1 MEIQLG
7 STLYFTLCFGT
18 YRHSND
24 NQIPSTTEA
33 AIVKD
38 KVRLRTQLVVILFVC
53 VFYFDMYVCLVPEVS
68 IREDIICKTYYDRL
82 DNDEGLIAERDC
94 AVDAVQRELGLLNQV
109 YITISELPGLLLVFP
124 YGALADR
131 IGRRKVLLCSV
142 VGIALCD
149 AFKLLVMWQPNHFLP
164 RAIWL
169 APLFKLIGGGDAVA
183 ATVVLATL
191 ADVYTGQDRT
201 TVFARVASL
210 GTACEIFAPLLG
222 SILMLKNSWMAVLLG
237 FGMFLVGASVTL
249 ALLPETLA
257 QRPLSADA
265 LDARAILNTRAPS
278 KLRYLGDQI
287 TAILTVFRE
296 SLAALFATKN
306 VGLLLFCFF
315 AATVGTVAAIF
326 EVQYA
331 HKRFGWSYPYA
342 SSILTIRPSIS
353 LVVLLVLIPLASK
366 TIMGKFRLSN
376 AQTDLLLIRVSAALL
391 TAGTL
396 LLSVSEIS
404 SLAILSLII
413 FALGNGFTTLGKSLL
428 TTFGPPEMAGTL
440 LSAMNVSAS
449 LGAVIAGPIIAV
461 MFDWGLEQG
470 GIWVGSP
477 LFFVTLLY
485 ALTLCSVIK
494 KERKVYWALDRIPL
508 TAHTLKTN
516 TALCP

>member
-1 MEIQLG
+1 MPSPTTIPADEHTRL
-7 STLYFTLCFGT
+7 L
-18 YRHSND
+18 SND
-24 NQIPSTTEA
+24 DQIPSTTGA
-33 AIVKD
+33 ASAKD
-38 KVRLRTQLVVILFVC
+38 KIRLRTQLVVILFVC
-53 VFYFDMYVCLVPEVS
+53 VFYFDMYICLAPEVS

-82 DNDEGLIAERDC
+82 DNDGGLIAERDC

-109 YITISELPGLLLVFP
+109 YITISQLPGLLLVFP

-149 AFKLLVMWQPNHFLP
+149 AFKLLVMWQPNHFPP

-191 ADVYTGQDRT
+191 ADVYTGQDR
-201 TVFARVASL
+201 VASI
-210 GTACEIFAPLLG
+210 GTACEIFAPLIG
-222 SILMLKNSWMAVLLG
+222 SALMLKNSWMAVLLG
-237 FGMFLVGASVTL
+237 FGMFLGGASVTL

-257 QRPLSADA
+257 QRPRSGDA

-287 TAILTVFRE
+287 TAMLTVFRK

-326 EVQYA
+326 ELQYA

-342 SSILTIRPSIS
+342 SSILTIRPSIT

-366 TIMGKFRLSN
+366 TIMGKFGLSS
-376 AQTDLLLIRVSAALL
+376 ARTDLLLIRVSAALL

-413 FALGNGFTTLGKSLL
+413 FSLGNGFTTLGKSLL
-428 TTFGPPEMAGTL
+428 TTFGPPELAGTL

-485 ALTLCSVIK
+485 ALTLCSVCVLRLPYK
-494 KERKVYWALDRIPL
+494 NEGGDGDEQDQERAQGVLGS
-508 TAHTLKTN
+508 
-516 TALCP
+516 